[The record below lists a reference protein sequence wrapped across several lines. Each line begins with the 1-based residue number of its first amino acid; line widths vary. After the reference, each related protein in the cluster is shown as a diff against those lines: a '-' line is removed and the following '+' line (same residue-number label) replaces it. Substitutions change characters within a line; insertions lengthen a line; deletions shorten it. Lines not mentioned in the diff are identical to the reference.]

1 MGTKTRIAKK
11 AAKLLFHAVC
21 DNYGS
26 TSHIS
31 YQNGID
37 MNTLHEALNYAEQI
51 CRTVEPTCNKEHLAL
66 FKSEVINY
74 ICSK

>member
-21 DNYGS
+21 GNYGS
-26 TSHIS
+26 ASRTVYES
-31 YQNGID
+31 GID

-51 CRTVEPTCNKEHLAL
+51 CRTIEPTCNKEHLAL

-74 ICSK
+74 IYTK